1 MGEGAFPTDSVLI
14 KSDHPVEGE
23 VENQSSNVQRNY
35 TNFHFLQMIS
45 MNDSIHL

>member
-35 TNFHFLQMIS
+35 KLPFPTNDIYE
-45 MNDSIHL
+45 